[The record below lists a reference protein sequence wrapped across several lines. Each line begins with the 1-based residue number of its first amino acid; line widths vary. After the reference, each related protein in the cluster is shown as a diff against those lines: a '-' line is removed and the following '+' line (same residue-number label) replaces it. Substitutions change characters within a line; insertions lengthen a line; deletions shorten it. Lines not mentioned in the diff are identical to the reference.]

1 MESKQEL
8 KDSIDILV
16 ERGGEMDPEVY

>member
-16 ERGGEMDPEVY
+16 ERGGEMDPEV